1 MPVRKRGDRY
11 QVRVTVAPGQRFER
25 TLPAGAT
32 RADAK
37 ALEASVARR
46 AIDHAAGREP
56 ERLIDD
62 ALDRWVCESA
72 SHLKS
77 YQKDLRYRIDVVRGY
92 TRGKTLDALPD
103 VAEKIIAA
111 GRAENLTP
119 AAINRYLAILRRAG
133 NLALRWGWTDKA
145 IGARIE
151 LLPGELQRHE
161 YLTVDQVR
169 ALAKAAGG
177 EAGDAILFAA
187 LTGLRRG
194 ELLRMTPTMIQDDV
208 IVLDAQTKSGRPR
221 AIPMP
226 EEAARIARRRVP
238 WTLREIDLRYAFEDA
253 RKAAGVPGV
262 RFHDL
267 RHTYASWLVQSGA
280 GLTHVR
286 DLLGHSSL
294 AVTSRYSHLAAEHLR
309 GVVAA
314 LPRVRRGSG
323 PRATGKKKAT
333 REVA

>member
-1 MPVRKRGDRY
+1 MPIRKRGERY
-11 QVRVTVAPGQRFER
+11 QVRVTLARGQRVER

-37 ALEASVARR
+37 AVEAALTRR

-62 ALDRWVCESA
+62 ALDRWVRESA
-72 SHLKS
+72 AHLKS

-92 TRGKTLDALPD
+92 TREKTLDAIPD
-103 VAEKIIAA
+103 VAQAIISA
-111 GRAENLTP
+111 GRTENLSA
-119 AAINRYLAILRRAG
+119 AAINRYLAILRRIG
-133 NLALRWGWTDKA
+133 NLALRWGWTEKA
-145 IGARIE
+145 LGARIE
-151 LLPGELQRHE
+151 LLAGERQRHE

-177 EAGDAILFAA
+177 EAGDAILMAA

-194 ELLRMTPTMIQDDV
+194 ELLRLTPEMIQGDV

-226 EEAARIARRRVP
+226 QEAARIARKRLP

-253 RKAAGVPGV
+253 RTAVGVPGV

-314 LPRVRRGSG
+314 LPRVLQKGRK
-323 PRATGKKKAT
+323 RA
-333 REVA
+333 